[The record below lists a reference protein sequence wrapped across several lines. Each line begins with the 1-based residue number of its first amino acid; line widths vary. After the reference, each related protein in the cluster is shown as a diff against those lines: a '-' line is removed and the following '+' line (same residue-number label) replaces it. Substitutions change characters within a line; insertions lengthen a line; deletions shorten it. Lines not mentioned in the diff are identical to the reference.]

1 MFLDDKLRHTQYGR
15 IQLQYAVSSPKLG
28 LKSNSIFRALH
39 APLSI
44 LEFDC
49 CISSRD
55 FLKIFSRVFCFI
67 CSIFKILNVDF
78 IFQSIFTTMI
88 NPEGMR
94 SCHRKVGINRLRR
107 LDVYWITINRDAESI
122 YRVQGSQKTLYY
134 LLDIQNI
141 FAFYNSS
148 SQLYG

>member
-1 MFLDDKLRHTQYGR
+1 
-15 IQLQYAVSSPKLG
+15 
-28 LKSNSIFRALH
+28 
-39 APLSI
+39 
-44 LEFDC
+44 
-49 CISSRD
+49 
-55 FLKIFSRVFCFI
+55 
-67 CSIFKILNVDF
+67 
-78 IFQSIFTTMI
+78 MI

-148 SQLYG
+148 S